1 MLEPLLLCGPF
12 SLPWGWGR
20 DLWSQNRHLLCSSG
34 VGGGRHGNG
43 WGKRKRG
50 FPSGSTPTSCLG
62 GRGDCLQLPG
72 AAEKAT
78 PSFAAAG
85 DPRVRAGCVR
95 MSAARSLAAS
105 SLEPR
110 PGLGPCAAAAF
121 GIGVAGIRHGAPG
134 SGQGPG
140 MADRRP
146 GCSRFGDFEQ
156 VMHLLGLSLHF
167 CTMGMIKI
175 PISWMGRGS
184 KEGRDLE
191 VLYSTVSLQM
201 FRNVLYVCLLCSCI
215 TFWPHPQQVAVPGP
229 GKKPALQQRPK
240 LLQGQ
245 CLICWATRQLL
256 GTFLFLI

>member
-1 MLEPLLLCGPF
+1 MGETEARLPF
-12 SLPWGWGR
+12 GLHP
-20 DLWSQNRHLLCSSG
+20 HLLPRG
-34 VGGGRHGNG
+34 AGRLPPAP
-43 WGKRKRG
+43 RG
-50 FPSGSTPTSCLG
+50 CGE
-62 GRGDCLQLPG
+62 GDTELCRCWRH
-72 AAEKAT
+72 T
-78 PSFAAAG
+78 
-85 DPRVRAGCVR
+85 RVRAARVR
-95 MSAARSLAAS
+95 MRAARSLAAS

-110 PGLGPCAAAAF
+110 PGAAAAF
-121 GIGVAGIRHGAPG
+121 SIGVAGIRHGAPG

-156 VMHLLGLSLHF
+156 VTHLLGLSLHF

-175 PISWMGRGS
+175 PISWMGGGS